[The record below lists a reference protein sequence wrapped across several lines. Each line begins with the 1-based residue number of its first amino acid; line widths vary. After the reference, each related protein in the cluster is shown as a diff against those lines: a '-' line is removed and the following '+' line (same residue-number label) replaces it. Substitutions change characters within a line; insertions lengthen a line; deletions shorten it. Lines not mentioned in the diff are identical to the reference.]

1 MGGAAI
7 DPLRRQ
13 PNLIALGQTVRHK
26 TAFQSHSD
34 RSGTRDFLA
43 YLVVFPS
50 EILTNNFDFFFAP
63 NPILTTPQKGFPLE
77 LDNIGR
83 TQETRMTGLSGRA
96 QKSDDIVIGYDTIT
110 RTRRTDGQTPAD
122 GSYRGY
128 A

>member
-1 MGGAAI
+1 MCYHAEFGHFTSKGVAKCREPPYWDALGPRPLGGAAI

-50 EILTNNFDFFFAP
+50 EILTNNFDFF
-63 NPILTTPQKGFPLE
+63 
-77 LDNIGR
+77 
-83 TQETRMTGLSGRA
+83 SH
-96 QKSDDIVIGYDTIT
+96 
-110 RTRRTDGQTPAD
+110 QTLF
-122 GSYRGY
+122 
-128 A
+128 